1 MSLPSQVRTIYQ
13 ILRLYAAPICKDF
26 ELLKL
31 ADEIRA
37 INDDNFDDGYEYFT
51 SDEYGKVIDTYEVMS
66 SPANTRLFQERYLLN
81 CVFDDELDT
90 FATMPWRK
98 SVHKEIYGF

>member
-1 MSLPSQVRTIYQ
+1 MSSPSQVRAIYK
-13 ILRLYAAPICKDF
+13 ILRRYAAPSCKDF

-37 INDDNFDDGYEYFT
+37 ISDENFDDGYEYSN
-51 SDEYGKVIDTYEVMS
+51 SDEHEKVIDTYEVMS
-66 SPANTRLFQERYLLN
+66 SGANTRLFQERYLLN

-90 FATMPWRK
+90 FDTTSWRK
-98 SVHKEIYGF
+98 SVHKEIYGY